1 LRIIHLIPGTAD
13 PNTANGVNKV
23 VHWLATNMVA
33 QGHECEVWLLLEAE
47 EPPTHAHTY
56 ELVAFPKSRSRFGLT
71 EDLRAALCALPENTW
86 VQLHSVFVPQLTSV
100 AKLLR
105 KRNIRFGVT
114 PHGGYLSDR
123 KGRSIAGRIRKR
135 LFLSLWEGWTLRNAS
150 LIHAIG
156 QTEVDDLKSRFPVVH
171 QITLIPNG
179 FELPAT
185 QDIADQAMKIES
197 ADAEITEP
205 SIVYCGRMVIFQKGL
220 DLLVEG
226 FARYRKSGGTLK
238 LTMVGDGPDRPQ
250 LKALADQHGIAD
262 AITWTGQIFGSPLRT
277 TLKSAMFFV
286 HSSRFDVIPTACLE
300 AASCGVPLIVS
311 EETNLAD
318 FVRHWNSGMVLFPN
332 TPVRLAELL
341 QEAEKL
347 SANERTQMGAS
358 AKSMI
363 EHDFTWSEI
372 ARRLVLAMEQANH
385 PIDTSG
391 YRKPMASA
399 L

>member
-1 LRIIHLIPGTAD
+1 LRIIHVIPGTAD

-23 VHWLATNMVA
+23 VHWLGTNMMA
-33 QGHECEVWLLLEAE
+33 QGHACEVWTLLATEQ
-47 EPPTHAHTY
+47 PPTHPRTY
-56 ELVAFPKSRSRFGLT
+56 KLLTFPKSRSQFGLT
-71 EDLRAALCALPENTW
+71 EDLRAALSNLPEGTW

-100 AKLLR
+100 AKFLR

-123 KGRSIAGRIRKR
+123 KGRSLAGRLRKR
-135 LFLSLWEGWTLRNAS
+135 FYLSLWEGWTLRNAS
-150 LIHAIG
+150 LVHAIG
-156 QTEVDDLKSRFPVVH
+156 QTEVDDLKSKFPAVP

-185 QDIADQAMKIES
+185 QDISDQAMKEKS
-197 ADAEITEP
+197 ADAKISEP
-205 SIVYCGRMVIFQKGL
+205 SIVYCGRMAIFQKGL

-226 FARYRKSGGTLK
+226 FAQYRKSGGTLK

-250 LKALADQHGIAD
+250 LEALADQHGIAD
-262 AITWTGQIFGSPLRT
+262 AITWTGQIFGAPLRT

-318 FVRHWNSGMVLFPN
+318 FVRHWNSGMVLVPN

-347 SANERTQMGAS
+347 SASERMQMGAS

-372 ARRLVLAMEQANH
+372 SRRLVLAMEQANH
-385 PIDTSG
+385 
-391 YRKPMASA
+391 R
-399 L
+399 

>member
-1 LRIIHLIPGTAD
+1 MRIIHLIPGTAD

-47 EPPTHAHTY
+47 EPPTHARTY
-56 ELVAFPKSRSRFGLT
+56 KLVAFPKSRSRFGLT
-71 EDLRAALCALPENTW
+71 EDLRAALSALPESTW

-105 KRNIRFGVT
+105 KRNMRFGVT

-156 QTEVDDLKSRFPVVH
+156 QTEVDDIKSRFPAVR

-179 FELPAT
+179 FELPVT
-185 QDIADQAMKIES
+185 QDIADEAMEKKS
-197 ADAEITEP
+197 SDAEITEP
-205 SIVYCGRMVIFQKGL
+205 SVVYCGRMAIFQKGL

-250 LKALADQHGIAD
+250 LEALADQHGIAD

-277 TLKSAMFFV
+277 TLKAAMFFV

-318 FVRHWNSGMVLFPN
+318 FVRHWNSGMVLVPN

-341 QEAEKL
+341 QKAEKL

-363 EHDFTWSEI
+363 EQDFTWGEI
-372 ARRLVLAMEQANH
+372 SRRLVLAMEQANH

>member
-1 LRIIHLIPGTAD
+1 LRIIHVIPGTAD

-33 QGHECEVWLLLEAE
+33 QGHACEVWTLLAVEQ
-47 EPPTHAHTY
+47 PPTHAHTY
-56 ELVAFPKSRSRFGLT
+56 KLVAFPKSRSQFGLT
-71 EDLRAALCALPENTW
+71 EDLRAALSRLQEGTW
-86 VQLHSVFVPQLTSV
+86 VHLHSVFVPQLTSV

-105 KRNIRFGVT
+105 KRDIRFGVT

-123 KGRSIAGRIRKR
+123 NGRSLAGRLRKR
-135 LFLSLWEGWTLRNAS
+135 LYLSLWEGWTLRNAS

-156 QTEVDDLKSRFPVVH
+156 QTELDDLKSRFPAVH

-179 FELPAT
+179 FELPAA
-185 QDIADQAMKIES
+185 QDIADQVMKKNS
-197 ADAEITEP
+197 ADTEITEP
-205 SIVYCGRMVIFQKGL
+205 SIVYCGRMAIFQKGL

-250 LKALADQHGIAD
+250 LEALADQHGIAD
-262 AITWTGQIFGSPLRT
+262 AITWTGQIFGASLRT
-277 TLKSAMFFV
+277 TLKSATFFV

-318 FVRHWNSGMVLFPN
+318 FVRHWNSGLVLVPN

-347 SANERTQMGAS
+347 SANERMQMGAS

-372 ARRLVLAMEQANH
+372 SRRLVLAMEQANH
-385 PIDTSG
+385 
-391 YRKPMASA
+391 R
-399 L
+399 

>member
-1 LRIIHLIPGTAD
+1 MRIIHVIPGTAD

-33 QGHECEVWLLLEAE
+33 QGHACEVWTLLAVEQ
-47 EPPTHAHTY
+47 PPTHAHTY
-56 ELVAFPKSRSRFGLT
+56 KLVAFPKSRSQFGLT
-71 EDLRAALCALPENTW
+71 EDLRAALSRLQEGTW
-86 VQLHSVFVPQLTSV
+86 VHLHSVFVPQLTSV

-105 KRNIRFGVT
+105 KRDIRFGVT

-123 KGRSIAGRIRKR
+123 NGRSLAGRLRKR
-135 LFLSLWEGWTLRNAS
+135 LYLSLWEGWTLRNAS

-156 QTEVDDLKSRFPVVH
+156 QTELDDLKSRFPAVH

-179 FELPAT
+179 FELPAA
-185 QDIADQAMKIES
+185 QDIADQVMKKNS
-197 ADAEITEP
+197 ADTEITEP
-205 SIVYCGRMVIFQKGL
+205 SIVYCGRMAIFQKGL

-250 LKALADQHGIAD
+250 LEALADQHGIAD
-262 AITWTGQIFGSPLRT
+262 AITWTGQIFGASLRT
-277 TLKSAMFFV
+277 TLKSATFFV

-318 FVRHWNSGMVLFPN
+318 FVRHWNSGLVLVPN

-347 SANERTQMGAS
+347 SANERMQMGAS

-372 ARRLVLAMEQANH
+372 SRRLVLAMEQANH
-385 PIDTSG
+385 
-391 YRKPMASA
+391 R
-399 L
+399 

>member
-1 LRIIHLIPGTAD
+1 
-13 PNTANGVNKV
+13 
-23 VHWLATNMVA
+23 MVA
-33 QGHECEVWLLLEAE
+33 QGHDCEVWTLLGTE
-47 EPPTHAHTY
+47 EHPTHTRSY
-56 ELVAFPKSRSRFGLT
+56 KLLAFSKSRSQLGLT
-71 EDLRAALCALPENTW
+71 DDLLAALSSLPVSTW
-86 VQLHSVFVPQLTSV
+86 IQLHSVFVPQLTSV
-100 AKLLR
+100 AKFLR

-135 LFLSLWEGWTLRNAS
+135 FYLSLWEGWTLRNAS

-156 QTEVDDLKSRFPVVH
+156 QTEIDDLKSRFPALD
-171 QITLIPNG
+171 QIALIPNG
-179 FELPAT
+179 FELPA
-185 QDIADQAMKIES
+185 QNVADQVLSRES
-197 ADAEITEP
+197 SDSEITEP
-205 SIVYCGRMVIFQKGL
+205 TIVYCGRMAIFQKGL

-226 FARYRKSGGTLK
+226 FARYRKSGGTLN

-250 LKALADQHGIAD
+250 LEALANQHGVAD

-277 TLKSAMFFV
+277 ILKGAMFFV

-318 FVRHWNSGMVLFPN
+318 FVRHWNSGLVLAPN

-341 QEAEKL
+341 QEAEKIG
-347 SANERTQMGAS
+347 AHERNHMGAS

-363 EHDFTWSEI
+363 EQDFTWSEI
-372 ARRLVLAMEQANH
+372 SRRLVLAMKQAN
-385 PIDTSG
+385 
-391 YRKPMASA
+391 RQ
-399 L
+399 